1 MKLYFTK
8 SSGDERIIGEP
19 SDIAEATLM
28 INDFLKEHNY
38 KSYYT
43 RNFISETTGRL
54 VFDVGS
60 WSEFFELDMN

>member
-1 MKLYFTK
+1 MKLYFTR
-8 SSGDERIIGEP
+8 SSVDERLIGEP
-19 SDIAEATLM
+19 LNEDQATVM
-28 INDFLKEHNY
+28 INNFLKEHNY

>member
-1 MKLYFTK
+1 MKLYFTR
-8 SSGDERIIGEP
+8 SAGDERLIGEP
-19 SDIAEATLM
+19 LNEDQATVM
-28 INDFLKEHNY
+28 INNFLKEHNY

-54 VFDVGS
+54 VFDVGR